1 MFGNFLD
8 INIYLLYNCI
18 KQVIQKEVIIISYVF
33 DNDKPIYL
41 QLEEIIKKEIFKGE
55 LLPSSKI
62 PSVRDFALKYQ
73 VNPNTMQKA
82 LQGLEEEG
90 FIYTVRTSG
99 KYVTEDREFILK
111 EKRLVAKT
119 LYQDFINNLK
129 SLGYSDTDIKKI
141 LKESEI

>member
-1 MFGNFLD
+1 M
-8 INIYLLYNCI
+8 
-18 KQVIQKEVIIISYVF
+18 IIISYVF

-55 LLPSSKI
+55 LL
-62 PSVRDFALKYQ
+62 
-73 VNPNTMQKA
+73 TMQKA

-99 KYVTEDREFILK
+99 KYVTDNREFILK
-111 EKRLVAKT
+111 EKRLLAKS

-129 SLGYSDTDIKKI
+129 SLGYSDSDIKKI

>member
-1 MFGNFLD
+1 MLFFK
-8 INIYLLYNCI
+8 IYCI
-18 KQVIQKEVIIISYVF
+18 TVLVNWYKKGGIFIAYSF

-82 LQGLEEEG
+82 LQTLEEEG

-111 EKRLVAKT
+111 EKRLLAKS
-119 LYQDFINNLK
+119 LYQDFINNLR

>member
-1 MFGNFLD
+1 MVFFLD

-18 KQVIQKEVIIISYVF
+18 NQVIQKEVIIISCVF

-99 KYVTEDREFILK
+99 KYVTDNREFILK
-111 EKRLVAKT
+111 EKRLLAKS
-119 LYQDFINNLK
+119 LYQAFINNLK
-129 SLGYSDTDIKKI
+129 SLGYSDADIKKI

>member
-1 MFGNFLD
+1 M
-8 INIYLLYNCI
+8 
-18 KQVIQKEVIIISYVF
+18 IIISYVF

-73 VNPNTMQKA
+73 VNPNTMQKS

-99 KYVTEDREFILK
+99 KYVTDDKEFILK
-111 EKRLVAKT
+111 EKKLLAKS

-129 SLGYSDTDIKKI
+129 SLGYSDADIKKI

>member
-1 MFGNFLD
+1 M
-8 INIYLLYNCI
+8 
-18 KQVIQKEVIIISYVF
+18 IIISYVF

-41 QLEEIIKKEIFKGE
+41 QLEEIIKKEIFKEE

-82 LQGLEEEG
+82 LQELEEEG

-99 KYVTEDREFILK
+99 KYVTKNKGFILK
-111 EKRLVAKT
+111 EKKKLAKN

>member
-1 MFGNFLD
+1 M
-8 INIYLLYNCI
+8 
-18 KQVIQKEVIIISYVF
+18 IIISYVF

-82 LQGLEEEG
+82 LQTLEEEG

-99 KYVTEDREFILK
+99 KYVTEDRKFILK
-111 EKRLVAKT
+111 EKKKLAKN

-129 SLGYSDTDIKKI
+129 SLGYSDNDIKKI